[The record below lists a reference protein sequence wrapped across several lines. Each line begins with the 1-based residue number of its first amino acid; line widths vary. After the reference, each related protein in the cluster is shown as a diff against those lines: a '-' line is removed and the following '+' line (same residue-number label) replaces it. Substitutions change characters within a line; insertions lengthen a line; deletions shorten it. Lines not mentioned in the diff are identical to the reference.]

1 MKKSLAN
8 IFLFLVIV
16 ISQQINAQALKTGY
30 APVNGM
36 RMYYEVHGSGDPIV
50 LLHGAYMTIEG
61 PIREMAEALKK
72 NRRVIVVELQGHGR
86 TADVD
91 RRAITYEQMADDMAA
106 FLKYMNLDSADIFG
120 YSMGAGTALQL
131 AIRHPRLVKKMIL
144 ASVSYNTGGW
154 SPELMKLIPT
164 ITPAVFEGSPYKKEY
179 DSLAPKKEN
188 FPVLVQKLKALD
200 MAPQDWPAE
209 WIKAIKSSVLLMIGD
224 SDAVTLE
231 HAVDMFKLLG
241 GGVMGDLQGL
251 PRSQLAILP
260 GTTHVGM
267 MYQMNLMLPI
277 TEAFLNKK

>member
-1 MKKSLAN
+1 MKKSLA
-8 IFLFLVIV
+8 IILLFLVIV
-16 ISQQINAQALKTGY
+16 ISRQVNAQAVKTGY

-36 RMYYEVHGSGDPIV
+36 KMYYEVHGSGDPIV

-61 PIREMAEALKK
+61 PIREMAQALKK

-91 RRAITYEQMADDMAA
+91 RRAITYEQMADDVAV
-106 FLKYMNLDSADIFG
+106 FLKYMKLDSTDIFG
-120 YSMGAGTALQL
+120 YSMGAGTAVQL

-144 ASVSYNTGGW
+144 ASVSYNTSGW
-154 SPELMKLIPT
+154 SPELMKLVPT
-164 ITPAVFEGSPYKKEY
+164 ITPAVFEGSLYKKEY
-179 DSLAPKKEN
+179 DSLAPRKEN
-188 FPVLVQKLKALD
+188 FAVLVQKLKALD

-209 WIKAIKSSVLLMIGD
+209 SIKAIKAPVLLMIGD

-251 PRSQLAILP
+251 PRSQLSILP

-267 MYQMNLMLPI
+267 MYQMNLLLPI

>member
-1 MKKSLAN
+1 MKKSLA
-8 IFLFLVIV
+8 IISLFLFAIIV
-16 ISQQINAQALKTGY
+16 QEANAQAVKTGY
-30 APVNGM
+30 APVNGLK
-36 RMYYEVHGSGDPIV
+36 MYYEVHGSGDPIV
-50 LLHGAYMTIEG
+50 LLHGAYMSIEG
-61 PIREMAEALKK
+61 PIREMTQALKK
-72 NRRVIVVELQGHGR
+72 HRKVIVVELQGHGR

-91 RRAITYEQMADDMAA
+91 RAITYEQMADDVAA
-106 FLKYMNLDSADIFG
+106 FLKYMKLDSADIFG

-131 AIRHPRLVKKMIL
+131 AIRHPKVVKKMIL
-144 ASVSYNTGGW
+144 ASVSYNTEGW
-154 SPELMKLIPT
+154 NPELMKLIPT

-188 FPVLVQKLKALD
+188 FSVLVQKLKALD
-200 MAPQDWPAE
+200 MAPQNWPAE
-209 WIKAIKSSVLLMIGD
+209 SIKAIKSPVLLMIGD

-277 TEAFLNKK
+277 TDTFLNKK

>member
-8 IFLFLVIV
+8 IFLFLIIV

-61 PIREMAEALKK
+61 PIREMAQALKK

-164 ITPAVFEGSPYKKEY
+164 ITPTVFEGSPYKKEY
-179 DSLAPKKEN
+179 DSLAPKKEI

-209 WIKAIKSSVLLMIGD
+209 WIKAIKSPVLLMIGD

>member
-1 MKKSLAN
+1 MKKSVTI
-8 IFLFLVIV
+8 IFLFLFAI
-16 ISQQINAQALKTGY
+16 IEQQANAQAVKTGY

-36 RMYYEVHGSGDPIV
+36 KMYYEVHGSGDPIV

-61 PIREMAEALKK
+61 PIREMTQALKK

-91 RRAITYEQMADDMAA
+91 RAITYEQMADDVAA
-106 FLKYMNLDSADIFG
+106 FMKYIKLDSADVFG

-131 AIRHPRLVKKMIL
+131 AIRHPRVVKKLIL

-154 SPELMKLIPT
+154 APELMKLIPT
-164 ITPAVFEGSPYKKEY
+164 ITPAMFEGSPYKKEY
-179 DSLAPKKEN
+179 DSLAPKKES

-200 MAPQDWPAE
+200 MAPQDWPAAS
-209 WIKAIKSSVLLMIGD
+209 IKAIKSPVLLMIGD

-267 MYQMNLMLPI
+267 MYQMNLLLPI
-277 TEAFLNKK
+277 TNTFLNKK